1 MSSLLVLALLGVTFM
16 LPGRQALLCN
26 WGTYKAVH
34 NVSELPLQWTVKL
47 QKECDRG
54 WGCHDSVMLIEN
66 GPSALL
72 VLSKGLTLAQPQ
84 KARLLQKR
92 VLRALCLASSQI
104 LYSHSLLLPLV
115 SHQEFPTPELC
126 PGSLQCAHC
135 LSTGRCP
142 EDATVKVCPK
152 GTTHCYK
159 GELLVTGEN
168 ILTRLQVQGCMS
180 QPGCNLLNGTQDIG
194 PVMVKESCDSRRTLI
209 CHKGISFHMTG
220 NLTYTPVDWT
230 SDFTKTCDAGQLCQ
244 ETMLLIDVGLKSL
257 LLWTKGCS
265 QGEAPDSQTTS
276 MHAGP
281 IGVLVASYTHFC
293 SSDLCNG
300 ASSSSILLKSLPRP
314 AAPAPGDLHCS
325 SCVQLTSGSCSDYSP
340 TIVCPKGTTHCYNGN
355 IHIQGGGL
363 TTPVAVAGCVAQ
375 PSTSLLN
382 HSKNIGI
389 FSVHEDGLFPV
400 PPTGAAPATFLTQVM
415 GLGLALALW
424 CGGLCLF
431 G

>member
-16 LPGRQALLCN
+16 LPG
-26 WGTYKAVH
+26 
-34 NVSELPLQWTVKL
+34 
-47 QKECDRG
+47 
-54 WGCHDSVMLIEN
+54 
-66 GPSALL
+66 
-72 VLSKGLTLAQPQ
+72 
-84 KARLLQKR
+84 
-92 VLRALCLASSQI
+92 
-104 LYSHSLLLPLV
+104 
-115 SHQEFPTPELC
+115 

-180 QPGCNLLNGTQDIG
+180 QPGCNLLNGTQDIGPVMVKESCDSRRRQALFCQFGRYKEVHNISELHLQWTVKSQKECDRGWGCHDSLMLIRNGEKGPGMQSPTFSPYWDIG

-400 PPTGAAPATFLTQVM
+400 PPTGAAPATFLTQQEEDE
-415 GLGLALALW
+415 
-424 CGGLCLF
+424 GGDDFTESCQDPGVGTYVGPNLHPYRERVLDEP
-431 G
+431 